1 MVRVTIIATG
11 FDSVVDHYNINKNDE
26 LESNENQTNLFN
38 DNIEFIQ
45 RDEEPKEEIVHDIED
60 DYKEYED
67 NIDKTE
73 LFNNLDNNDVFET
86 TTTVTGYLSVDA
98 KNQPSDI
105 DTIVSDILNSRNAV
119 SGQTV
124 RECEMTTELDTDR
137 LLYTFN
143 FNFIT
148 I

>member
-1 MVRVTIIATG
+1 MAIRDTLKANLDVALASSNV
-11 FDSVVDHYNINKNDE
+11 SVSSELPYSSGGEPLYFNNMKNLYLD
-26 LESNENQTNLFN
+26 
-38 DNIEFIQ
+38 
-45 RDEEPKEEIVHDIED
+45 
-60 DYKEYED
+60 ED

>member
-1 MVRVTIIATG
+1 MAIRDTLKANLDVALASSNV
-11 FDSVVDHYNINKNDE
+11 SVSSELPYSSGGEPLYFKNMKTLYLD
-26 LESNENQTNLFN
+26 
-38 DNIEFIQ
+38 
-45 RDEEPKEEIVHDIED
+45 
-60 DYKEYED
+60 ED

-86 TTTVTGYLSVDA
+86 TTTVTGYVSVDA
-98 KNQPSDI
+98 KNSPSDI
-105 DTIVSDILNSRNAV
+105 DTIVSDILASRLAV

-124 RECEMTTELDTDR
+124 RECEMSTEIDADR

>member
-1 MVRVTIIATG
+1 MAIRDTLKANLDVALASSNV
-11 FDSVVDHYNINKNDE
+11 SVSSELPFSSGGEPLYFKNMKTLYLD
-26 LESNENQTNLFN
+26 
-38 DNIEFIQ
+38 
-45 RDEEPKEEIVHDIED
+45 
-60 DYKEYED
+60 ED

-86 TTTVTGYLSVDA
+86 TTTVTGYVSVDA
-98 KNQPSDI
+98 KNSPSDI
-105 DTIVSDILNSRNAV
+105 DTIVSDILESRNAV

-124 RECEMTTELDTDR
+124 RECEMTTEIDADR

>member
-1 MVRVTIIATG
+1 MAIRDTLKANLDVALASSNV
-11 FDSVVDHYNINKNDE
+11 SVSSELPYSSGGEPLYFKNMKSVYLD
-26 LESNENQTNLFN
+26 
-38 DNIEFIQ
+38 
-45 RDEEPKEEIVHDIED
+45 
-60 DYKEYED
+60 ED

>member
-1 MVRVTIIATG
+1 MAIRDTLKANLDVALASSNV
-11 FDSVVDHYNINKNDE
+11 SVSSELPFSSGGEPLYFKNMKTLYLD
-26 LESNENQTNLFN
+26 
-38 DNIEFIQ
+38 
-45 RDEEPKEEIVHDIED
+45 
-60 DYKEYED
+60 ED

-86 TTTVTGYLSVDA
+86 TTTVTGYVSVDA
-98 KNQPSDI
+98 KNSPSDI
-105 DTIVSDILNSRNAV
+105 DTIVSDILASRLAV

-124 RECEMTTELDTDR
+124 RECEMSTEIDADR